1 MSEVT
6 EIFTLASTSLRLTRV
21 AKLDDPV
28 ATARGSD
35 TDSLGAGHERLRQRA
50 GIVYGDAVTVRS
62 VGGSED
68 QTVALRRYGGVTCR
82 DV

>member
-1 MSEVT
+1 MGLVRGADEMKIAQHLEPVSKLGAGAT
-6 EIFTLASTSLRLTRV
+6 GPNNS

-28 ATARGSD
+28 AIALGSD

-68 QTVALRRYGGVTCR
+68 
-82 DV
+82 